1 MDNLVRIER
10 VNTPSHRI
18 RDLQLAFVNS
28 CSVRNYVVSNDINI
42 VLLTETR
49 LTYSDAVKRA
59 DVTPD
64 GYKLKANPRSPDRTG
79 GGVGILFKSGTKC
92 KVVSSGELD

>member
-10 VNTPSHRI
+10 VNTPSHRTM
-18 RDLQLAFVNS
+18 DLQLARVNS
-28 CSVRNYVVSNDINI
+28 CSVRNYVVSNDINT

-49 LTYSDAVKRA
+49 LTYSDAGKRA

-64 GYKLKANPRSPDRTG
+64 GYKLKANLRPPDRTG

>member
-18 RDLQLAFVNS
+18 RDLQLALVNS

-49 LTYSDAVKRA
+49 LTYSDAGKRA

-64 GYKLKANPRSPDRTG
+64 GYKLKANLRPPDRTG